1 MKLPLVLILLTP
13 IVSTQAARAAP
24 AAPST
29 SPAADQIAF
38 PQGTWSFQSYLS
50 CAGAADTAMPSA
62 NVGAGYYL
70 IDNLSLNVEAA
81 GYGVIQDGP
90 DACAGEIRFLIRHH
104 LLSHDRFTLFA
115 DIGEGF
121 FEASEDVPPGGTR
134 FNFVFRAGLSASYQ
148 LRDDL
153 YLIGGARY
161 WHLSNAK
168 LEGEARN
175 PAKNGVEGYVGVMWT
190 WK

>member
-1 MKLPLVLILLTP
+1 MTLRLSLIALALFASTCGACAATP
-13 IVSTQAARAAP
+13 ASAAP
-24 AAPST
+24 
-29 SPAADQIAF
+29 PAADDIAF
-38 PQGTWSFQSYLS
+38 PQGTWSFQTYLS
-50 CAGAADTAMPSA
+50 CAGAADTAMPAA
-62 NVGAGYYL
+62 NIGAGYYL

-81 GYGVIQDGP
+81 GYGVFPDGP
-90 DACAGEIRFLIRHH
+90 DAGAGELRFLIRHH
-104 LLSHDRFTLFA
+104 LLHCGRFSLFA

-121 FEASEDVPPGGTR
+121 FEASQDTPQAGTR
-134 FNFVFRAGLSASYQ
+134 FNFVFRAGLGASYQ

-175 PAKNGVEGYVGVMWT
+175 PALNGVEGYVGLMWT